1 MKLPAVGEAAAQ
13 SHGTRE
19 IRLFPTLEAGVKTR
33 MKNTKN
39 NEPGDEFDRIMI
51 PEFLA
56 RPFERLGGRPA
67 PAAPAS
73 RPGAPT
79 DAGSDGQRYADDADP
94 DAASAED
101 EQPAPRAWWAGYRG
115 KLLLYGAGTL
125 VMVFLQS
132 RS

>member
-1 MKLPAVGEAAAQ
+1 M
-13 SHGTRE
+13 S
-19 IRLFPTLEAGVKTR
+19 
-33 MKNTKN
+33 KNKN
-39 NEPGDEFDRIMI
+39 DEPRDEFDHIMI

-67 PAAPAS
+67 PAAPTG
-73 RPGAPT
+73 R
-79 DAGSDGQRYADDADP
+79 DGQRSADTDGPGTAEFP
-94 DAASAED
+94 DAAPADD

-132 RS
+132 RGR

>member
-1 MKLPAVGEAAAQ
+1 MK
-13 SHGTRE
+13 
-19 IRLFPTLEAGVKTR
+19 IR
-33 MKNTKN
+33 MKNKQN

-56 RPFERLGGRPA
+56 RPFERLGGRPQPTA
-67 PAAPAS
+67 PTI
-73 RPGAPT
+73 RPGTPAE
-79 DAGSDGQRYADDADP
+79 AGPDGPRYADGNVDP
-94 DAASAED
+94 DAAPGDE

-132 RS
+132 RG

>member
-1 MKLPAVGEAAAQ
+1 MKKDK
-13 SHGTRE
+13 SD
-19 IRLFPTLEAGVKTR
+19 
-33 MKNTKN
+33 
-39 NEPGDEFDRIMI
+39 EPRDEFDRIQI

-67 PAAPAS
+67 PAAPAGRDGVRS
-73 RPGAPT
+73 ADAAGSGTAEFPDGAP
-79 DAGSDGQRYADDADP
+79 AD
-94 DAASAED
+94 D

-132 RS
+132 RGR

>member
-1 MKLPAVGEAAAQ
+1 VN
-13 SHGTRE
+13 
-19 IRLFPTLEAGVKTR
+19 IR
-33 MKNTKN
+33 MKNTQN

-51 PEFLA
+51 PEFA
-56 RPFERLGGRPA
+56 EGNV
-67 PAAPAS
+67 
-73 RPGAPT
+73 
-79 DAGSDGQRYADDADP
+79 DP

-132 RS
+132 RG

>member
-1 MKLPAVGEAAAQ
+1 
-13 SHGTRE
+13 
-19 IRLFPTLEAGVKTR
+19 
-33 MKNTKN
+33 MKNKQN

-56 RPFERLGGRPA
+56 RPFERLGGRPL
-67 PAAPAS
+67 PAAPAG
-73 RPGAPT
+73 RPGSPADTDPT
-79 DAGSDGQRYADDADP
+79 SPPDADGGADP
-94 DAASAED
+94 DAASADD

-115 KLLLYGAGTL
+115 KLVLYGAGTL